1 MGTMLKSIGTPTAR
15 KNGLPPIDQDVAAGV
30 HESSLN
36 SFLATHHEIHYS
48 VGGPSLYKGGDKVD
62 QLKLKWSYDVAKPA
76 SIDISPLSAA
86 EQKLVSD
93 SLRRQPEFLR
103 FGNDLR
109 AALKASLEA
118 EPNVK
123 LQLPTVNLRVEFDDP
138 AGPPPIVVGMS
149 LTVLGLLT
157 QRPDGQLEFLG
168 LNAFVD
174 EPKMIAAINEGLKN
188 LNISSSEVVIRAD
201 GACYPIDKLL
211 RYVAGQLLA
220 ARIRQFSQTIPFPSV
235 ITLSPEL
242 KLREIKAFAD
252 HNFVAAGGNAELAAM
267 TASGDILPTGDE
279 IREGRA
285 MAGDATVF
293 PAGPA
298 EQKAALSSASTDPAL
313 SHAFG
318 VAGADIPVD
327 DQSLFL
333 RIAKSVFDK
342 LIDKE
347 LNRTFSDGDSERKG
361 DAEWEWGYRATLSNP
376 SCEFSDSQS
385 MTVSAKF
392 VASGFARIRLHLHC
406 GPTPWWRTGI
416 KIRPTNGDGRI
427 RAVLGLGSDTKRVFL
442 KMRIK
447 SFGIIAEPENWWNPI
462 DWVLALVVTAIGN
475 SIFPLL
481 VALFA
486 RIETVLVELPDTF
499 PGTEMKYDLT
509 NRTFRFVD
517 QDYFAFTG
525 KLAFRAK

>member
-1 MGTMLKSIGTPTAR
+1 MGTMLKSIGTPTAKR
-15 KNGLPPIDQDVAAGV
+15 NGLPPIDQDIAAGV

-36 SFLATHHEIHYS
+36 SFLAIHHEIHYS

-86 EQKLVSD
+86 EQKQVLD

-103 FGNDLR
+103 FGNALR
-109 AALKASLEA
+109 AALKASLES

-123 LQLPTVNLRVEFDDP
+123 LQLPTVTLHVEFDDP
-138 AGPPPIVVGMS
+138 AGPPPIDVGMS

-168 LNAFVD
+168 LDAFVD
-174 EPKMIAAINEGLKN
+174 EPKLIAAINEALKN
-188 LNISSSEVVIRAD
+188 LNITPSGVVIRAD

-235 ITLSPEL
+235 INLSPEL
-242 KLREIKAFAD
+242 RLTEIKAFAD
-252 HNFVAAGGNAELAAM
+252 HNFIAAGGNAELATMA
-267 TASGDILPTGDE
+267 ASGDISPTADE

-285 MAGDATVF
+285 MAGDAAIF
-293 PAGPA
+293 PIGQT
-298 EQKAALSSASTDPAL
+298 EQKTVLSSAPADPAF
-313 SHAFG
+313 SQAFG
-318 VAGADIPVD
+318 AAGADIPVD
-327 DQSLFL
+327 EQSLFL

-342 LIDKE
+342 LINKE
-347 LNRTFSDGDSERKG
+347 LNRTLSDGDSERKG
-361 DAEWEWGYRATLSNP
+361 SAEWEWGYRATLSSP
-376 SCEFSDSQS
+376 TCDFSDAQS

-392 VASGFARIRLHLHC
+392 AGSGFARIRLHLHC

-416 KIRPTNGDGRI
+416 RIRPTNGDGRI
-427 RAVLGLGSDTKRVFL
+427 RAVLGLGSDAKRIFL
-442 KMRIK
+442 KTRIK

-475 SIFPLL
+475 SIFPFL

-486 RIETVLVELPDTF
+486 RFDTVLVELPEAF

-509 NRTFRFVD
+509 NRVFRFVG